1 VFNNLFSCCNKS
13 SNLYDKNSRHCYTN

>member
-13 SNLYDKNSRHCYTN
+13 SNLYDKNSRHCYAN